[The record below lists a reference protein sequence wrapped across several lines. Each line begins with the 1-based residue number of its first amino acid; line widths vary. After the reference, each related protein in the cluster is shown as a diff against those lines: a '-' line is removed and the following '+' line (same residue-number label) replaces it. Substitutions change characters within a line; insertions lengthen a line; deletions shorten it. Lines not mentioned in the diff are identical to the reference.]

1 MRWFQGKFS
10 DVYGLNTKRFCRRI
24 CLWGLP
30 YPFRKL
36 TLGQISKRFGYT
48 KLLERAADRGMTSLV
63 GMVPLV
69 GLDVSGNGRVP
80 GPLRHSRM
88 SLEYLNI
95 KD

>member
-1 MRWFQGKFS
+1 MPFS
-10 DVYGLNTKRFCRRI
+10 AIFFLI
-24 CLWGLP
+24 
-30 YPFRKL
+30 
-36 TLGQISKRFGYT
+36 
-48 KLLERAADRGMTSLV
+48 V

-80 GPLRHSRM
+80 GPFRHSRMM